1 MALSLTMPQD
11 MTTIA
16 ARRMQRFGGS
26 FAQAIGAAYFVAD
39 PDNRAKLVET
49 FADLFASYYVD
60 PEAV

>member
-1 MALSLTMPQD
+1 MPQD

-16 ARRMQRFGGS
+16 ARRMQKHGGS
-26 FAQAIGAAYFVAD
+26 FAQLIGTAYFVAD
-39 PDNRAKLVET
+39 PGNRAKLVET

>member
-1 MALSLTMPQD
+1 MTQD
-11 MTTIA
+11 MTTVA

-26 FAQAIGAAYFVAD
+26 FAQLIGTAYFVAD
-39 PDNRAKLVET
+39 PENRAKLVET

>member
-1 MALSLTMPQD
+1 MPQD

-16 ARRMQRFGGS
+16 ARRMQKHGGS

-39 PDNRAKLVET
+39 PNNRAKLVET

-60 PEAV
+60 PEAA